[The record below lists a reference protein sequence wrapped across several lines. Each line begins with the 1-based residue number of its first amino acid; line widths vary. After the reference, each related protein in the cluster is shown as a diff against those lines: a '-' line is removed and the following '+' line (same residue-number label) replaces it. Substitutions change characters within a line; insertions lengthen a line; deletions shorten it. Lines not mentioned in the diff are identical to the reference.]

1 MFNKITPKINLIK
14 ATILCSGILTTM
26 ISNIS
31 ALAQEK
37 KDIVNVTA
45 AKATETTIN
54 LTSNTATIAGVG
66 IAVIDIIVLTLLII
80 GCFIFTIRTWTDLM
94 ASAKDGLNKVEI
106 GKALLTLGKIL
117 LGSLIITAS
126 LRTFWTTD
134 IGTLIVNRIGK
145 ILYSAISLAL

>member
-1 MFNKITPKINLIK
+1 MFKTITTQKTNIILLST
-14 ATILCSGILTTM
+14 ALLTIM
-26 ISNIS
+26 MSNIS
-31 ALAQEK
+31 AFAQEK

-45 AKATETTIN
+45 AKAAETSIN

-80 GCFIFTIRTWTDLM
+80 ACFIFTIRTWTDLM

-106 GKALLTLGKIL
+106 GKALWTLARIL

-134 IGTLIVNRIGK
+134 IGILILKRVGT
-145 ILYSAISLAL
+145 ILYSVALLAL